1 MVEPA
6 PGGCRL
12 SSIEDAVV
20 VALRPLLDEQLR
32 KSAPTWDP
40 PRLVLTEDQRAE
52 LVRRVTAQFKAL
64 GEQEGDP

>member
-1 MVEPA
+1 MS
-6 PGGCRL
+6 RL
-12 SSIEDAVV
+12 EAAVKAAFQALLAEKLQDA
-20 VALRPLLDEQLR
+20 ATRR
-32 KSAPTWDP
+32 DP